1 MAKVDGGTLLA
12 RMLAGEG
19 VTHVFSVSGGS
30 INPLYRGCEELG
42 IQVIHAR
49 HEAGAAFM
57 ADGWAR
63 TTHKPGICATTAGP
77 GVCNTVT
84 AAASALHA
92 ASPMLIL
99 SGQCSTGNFDM
110 NANQSNPFGL
120 MAPVTKWARTV
131 LETRRIPEYIAT
143 AFRIAASGRPGP
155 VFLEFPADVMAAM
168 IDEATVAVP
177 TRYRTT
183 ARPRSDPD
191 LIQGA
196 IELLKGA
203 QRPVVV
209 AGSGVWWS
217 EAGEE
222 LKAFLEAAKVPFFL
236 ARMARGIIS
245 EDHPL
250 YFGVGYVPANP
261 LFEQALRECDLVMLV
276 GHRFDYDMNHGRAPV
291 LNAKARAIVIDVE
304 AEEIGRFHSADIGI
318 IADAKMALSQ
328 LCEAL
333 EARSCPSTAPWL
345 RVLEEARLSLYKE
358 QEPYINSTEKPIHPL
373 RFVEEVKKALTKEA
387 IVVTGHGA
395 IDFWAD
401 PAFQTYLPGHY
412 LRAGQEGP
420 IGAEIPFA
428 VAAKLAHPDKPVL
441 VLVGDSAFGYHC
453 MEFDTAQR
461 YQAPIVC
468 VIGNDC
474 SWGAIAHEQVH
485 KFGRSIATGMP
496 MRNYEKIVETLGGY
510 GEMVTEPTEIGPALR
525 RAFESGV
532 PACVNVMIKS
542 LQCPYLVW
550 RRSSG
555 QASKQ
560 QRQG

>member
-12 RMLAGEG
+12 RMLAAEG
-19 VTHVFSVSGGS
+19 VKCVFSVSGGS
-30 INPLYRGCEELG
+30 INPLYRGCDELG
-42 IQVIHAR
+42 IRVIHTR
-49 HEAGAAFM
+49 HEAAAAFM

-63 TTHKPGICATTAGP
+63 TSRQPGICATTAGP

-92 ASPMLIL
+92 ASPMIIL
-99 SGQCSTGNFDM
+99 SGQCSTGNLDM

-120 MAPVTKWARTV
+120 MTPVTKWARTV

-143 AFRIAASGRPGP
+143 AFRIATSGRPGP
-155 VFLEFPADVMAAM
+155 VFLEFPADVMATM

-177 TRYRTT
+177 TQYRTT
-183 ARPRSDPD
+183 ARPLADPN
-191 LIQGA
+191 LIQQA
-196 IELLKGA
+196 TELLKDA

-209 AGSGVWWS
+209 VGSGAWWS
-217 EAGEE
+217 DAGEE
-222 LKAFLEAAKVPFFL
+222 LRAFLKAAQVPVFL

-261 LFEQALRECDLVMLV
+261 VFEQALRECDLVILI

-291 LNAKARAIVIDVE
+291 LNEKAKAIVIDVE
-304 AEEIGRFHSADIGI
+304 PEEIGRFRSVEIGI

-328 LCEAL
+328 LSEAVGTQPH
-333 EARSCPSTAPWL
+333 SHTAPWL
-345 RVLEEARLSLYKE
+345 RVLEEARLALYKE
-358 QEPYINSTEKPIHPL
+358 QEPHLNSMEKPIHPL
-373 RFVEEVKKALTKEA
+373 RFVGEVKKALPKEA

-401 PAFQTYLPGHY
+401 PVFQTYLPGHY

-420 IGAEIPFA
+420 IGAEIPYA

-474 SWGAIAHEQVH
+474 SWGAIAHEQVQN
-485 KFGRSIATGMP
+485 FGRSIATSMP
-496 MRNYEKIVETLGGY
+496 LRNYEKIVEILGGY
-510 GEMVTEPTEIGPALR
+510 GETVTEPTEIGPALR

-532 PACVNVMIKS
+532 PACLNVAIKS

-550 RRSSG
+550 RRSFG
-555 QASKQ
+555 QVTK
-560 QRQG
+560 R

>member
-12 RMLAGEG
+12 RMLAAEG
-19 VTHVFSVSGGS
+19 VKYVFSISGGS
-30 INPLYRGCEELG
+30 INPLYRSCEELG
-42 IQVIHAR
+42 IRVIHTR
-49 HEAGAAFM
+49 HEAAAAFM
-57 ADGWAR
+57 ADGGAR
-63 TTHKPGICATTAGP
+63 TTRQPGVCATTAGP

-92 ASPMLIL
+92 ASPMIIL

-131 LETRRIPEYIAT
+131 LETRRIPEYAAA
-143 AFRIAASGRPGP
+143 AFRIATSGRPGP
-155 VFLEFPADVMAAM
+155 VFLDFPADVMAAV
-168 IDEATVAVP
+168 IDETTVSVP
-177 TRYRTT
+177 TQYRTT
-183 ARPRSDPD
+183 ARPWGD
-191 LIQGA
+191 LNLIRA
-196 IELLKGA
+196 AADLLKGA

-209 AGSGVWWS
+209 AGSGAWWS
-217 EAGEE
+217 DAGEE
-222 LKAFLEAAKVPFFL
+222 LKAFLEAAEVPFFL
-236 ARMARGIIS
+236 TRMARGIIS

-261 LFEQALRECDLVMLV
+261 VFEQALRECDLVMLV

-291 LNAKARAIVIDVE
+291 LNGKAKAIVIDVE
-304 AEEIGRFHSADIGI
+304 PEEIGRFRSVEVGI

-328 LCEAL
+328 LREAL
-333 EARSCPSTAPWL
+333 GARSCADTAPWL
-345 RVLEEARLSLYKE
+345 RVLEEAQLALYKE
-358 QEPYINSTEKPIHPL
+358 QEPHLNSMEKPIHPL
-373 RFVEEVKKALTKEA
+373 RFVAEVKKALPKEA

-401 PAFQTYLPGHY
+401 PFFQTYLPGHY

-420 IGAEIPFA
+420 IGAEIPYA
-428 VAAKLAHPDKPVL
+428 VAAKLARPDKPVL

-474 SWGAIAHEQVH
+474 SWGAIAHEQVQS
-485 KFGRSIATGMP
+485 FGRSIATSMP
-496 MRNYEKIVETLGGY
+496 PRNYEKIVEILGGY
-510 GEMVTEPTEIGPALR
+510 GEMVTEPMEIGPALH

-532 PACVNVMIKS
+532 PACVNVAIKS
-542 LQCPYLVW
+542 LQAPYLVW
-550 RRSSG
+550 RRSFA
-555 QASKQ
+555 QASS
-560 QRQG
+560 R